1 MDQLASSSV
10 YQVEPRVAE
19 MSLATHDR
27 HHVARA
33 LHRGTTGL
41 GGRVVME
48 CAEQEGQ
55 LAEAQVDGEDLH
67 VMLTKHLTV
76 TNLAE
81 SDLGVDDVLRLCGLD
96 PADDYQ
102 VVTPHKMKAAL
113 VKVTGGSIDEFS
125 DQRVLDLMHQVDRDA
140 NDQVTVAEFK
150 MWWEQRLAHAHDAD
164 AGGDTTVLDSHAIAL
179 ARMQMSNMIHPNS
192 TFRKRWDVW
201 QAVLIVYLA
210 FACPYRVSFDDPV
223 VLWSGWFV
231 FDLFIDLYFIMDV
244 CLNFRTAII
253 TKDGEV
259 LYKQKD
265 VSLYYMKTWFV
276 LDLISCLPLEYVA
289 FLLGNADDTRLLRM
303 FKLVKLLR
311 LVRIKR
317 ILERWEEDLY
327 STGWLDGLKLIA
339 LILVSSHWICC
350 AWFFVGCPMPGEA
363 QKGWVVRH
371 YADEGGWQSQGRGQL
386 YLDSA
391 FFSLMAVIMIGT
403 TDPEGNVY
411 PYEATEKLMYSGAFL
426 VGAVVMSLI
435 IGAQTCA
442 QAPWSRFCWHVF

>member
-1 MDQLASSSV
+1 MDATTENPILDSGDGTPV
-10 YQVEPRVAE
+10 YQQKRVAE
-19 MSLATHDR
+19 LPLASRDHR
-27 HHVARA
+27 HTRRA
-33 LHRGTTGL
+33 LHRGTTAVGAN
-41 GGRVVME
+41 VVME
-48 CAEQEGQ
+48 CEEQEGR
-55 LAEAQVDGEDLH
+55 LAEAQVDEEDLH
-67 VMLTKHLTV
+67 VMLSKHVTV

-81 SDLGVDDVLRLCGLD
+81 SDLSVDDVLRHCNMD

-102 VVTPHKMKAAL
+102 VVTLHKMKAAL
-113 VKVTGGSIDEFS
+113 VKVTGSSIDEFS

-150 MWWEQRLAHAHDAD
+150 VWWQQRLAHAHDGD
-164 AGGDTTVLDSHAIAL
+164 EGGDNTILDSHAVAL
-179 ARMQMSNMIHPNS
+179 ARMQTSNMLHPNS
-192 TFRKRWDVW
+192 TFRKRWDVC
-201 QAVLIVYLA
+201 QAVLIIYLA
-210 FACPYRVSFDDPV
+210 FACPYRVSFDDTV
-223 VLWSGWFV
+223 ELWSGWFV
-231 FDLFIDLYFIMDV
+231 VELFIDLYFIMDV

-265 VSLYYMKTWFV
+265 VSLYYMKTWFA

-289 FLLGNADDTRLLRM
+289 YLLGNADNTRLLRM

-317 ILERWEEDLY
+317 ILDRWEEDLY

-350 AWFFVGCPMPGEA
+350 AWFFVGCPMPDEA
-363 QKGWVVRH
+363 QKGWVARH
-371 YADEGGWQSQGRGQL
+371 YAEKGGWQSQGTGQL

-391 FFSLMAVIMIGT
+391 FFSLMAVIMIGA
-403 TDPEGNVY
+403 TDPEGNIY

-435 IGAQTCA
+435 IGAQAC
-442 QAPWSRFCWHVF
+442 P